1 MSGALNIGA
10 ASSASHLTALNL
22 WPVMTKVKTVKS
34 ITLAGLTALLSPAA
48 GMAAEAERKDEGWR
62 CTIESIRNIS
72 TADRPPITEPERFFA
87 LAQLEKDGTLLT
99 MQEATSGEHADGFI
113 THTIDPA
120 TGRYAAT
127 TLLTDH
133 FAGEQY
139 VIESAGACV
148 ASGA

>member
-1 MSGALNIGA
+1 
-10 ASSASHLTALNL
+10 
-22 WPVMTKVKTVKS
+22 MTKVQTMRS
-34 ITLAGLTALLSPAA
+34 LTLAGLTALLSPAA
-48 GMAAEAERKDEGWR
+48 GLAAETERKGEGWR

-87 LAQLEKDGTLLT
+87 AAELQSEGGLLT
-99 MQEATSGEHADGFI
+99 AQEAIGGESSDGFI
-113 THTIDPA
+113 THTIDPE

-139 VIESAGACV
+139 VIETVGSCDAV
-148 ASGA
+148 S